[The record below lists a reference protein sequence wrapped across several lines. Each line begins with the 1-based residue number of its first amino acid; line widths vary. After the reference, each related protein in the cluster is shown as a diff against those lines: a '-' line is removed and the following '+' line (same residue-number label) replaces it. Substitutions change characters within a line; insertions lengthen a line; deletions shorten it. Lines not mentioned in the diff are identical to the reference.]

1 MVEITLKSKEMTEM
15 PENRYS
21 LAGWLAIAQAVLFP
35 LAFGMSIV
43 QDIIGKA
50 AFRFH
55 GPIFG
60 PSDLLFIIFTGL
72 GVYVLLMFRKLLNER
87 YNYHGIDTLIIISIW
102 WGILFQIS
110 SLGLKA
116 YAIVLGL
123 EPRLTLALIYLSFFA
138 VAMLTIGV
146 VDILIAVRLLKIKD
160 KLNDLLRALAYITII
175 AGILEASIVLSPLA
189 LILVPVT
196 CVILGMIFLR
206 EKEEVEFV

>member
-1 MVEITLKSKEMTEM
+1 MTKM

-21 LAGWLAIAQAVLFP
+21 LAGGLAIAQAVLFP
-35 LAFGMSIV
+35 LAFGISIV
-43 QDIIGKA
+43 QGIIGKA
-50 AFRFH
+50 AFRYH
-55 GPIFG
+55 GPVIG
-60 PSDLLFIIFTGL
+60 PSDLLFIIFTGI

-102 WGILFQIS
+102 WSILFQIS

-116 YAIVLGL
+116 YAILLGL
-123 EPRLTLALIYLSFFA
+123 EPRLSVALVYLAYIT

-160 KLNDLLRALAYITII
+160 KLNDLLRAFAYITMI
-175 AGILEASIVLSPLA
+175 AGILEASVVLSPLA
-189 LILVPVT
+189 LILIPVT

-206 EKEEVEFV
+206 EKEEAEFV

>member
-1 MVEITLKSKEMTEM
+1 M

-21 LAGWLAIAQAVLFP
+21 LAGGLAIAQAVLFP
-35 LAFGMSIV
+35 LAFGISIV
-43 QDIIGKA
+43 QGIIGKA
-50 AFRFH
+50 AFRYH
-55 GPIFG
+55 GPVIG
-60 PSDLLFIIFTGL
+60 PSDLLFIIFTGI

-102 WGILFQIS
+102 WSILFQIS

-116 YAIVLGL
+116 YAILLGL
-123 EPRLTLALIYLSFFA
+123 EPRLSVALVYLAYIT

-160 KLNDLLRALAYITII
+160 KLNDLLRAFAYITII
-175 AGILEASIVLSPLA
+175 GGILEASVVLSPLA
-189 LILVPVT
+189 LILIPVT

-206 EKEEVEFV
+206 EKEEAEFV

>member
-1 MVEITLKSKEMTEM
+1 M
-15 PENRYS
+15 PDNRYS
-21 LAGWLAIAQAVLFP
+21 LAGGLAIAQAILFP

-43 QDIIGKA
+43 QDLIGKA
-50 AFRFH
+50 AFKFE
-55 GPIFG
+55 GPTVG
-60 PSDLLFIIFTGL
+60 PSDLLFIIFTVI
-72 GVYVLLMFRKLLNER
+72 GVYVLIMFRKLLNER

-102 WGILFQIS
+102 WSILFQIS
-110 SLGLKA
+110 NLIMKA
-116 YAIVLGL
+116 YAVLIGL
-123 EPRLTLALIYLSFFA
+123 EPRLILALIYLSFFII
-138 VAMLTIGV
+138 AMLTIGI

-160 KLNDLLRALAYITII
+160 KLNDLLRAFAYITII

>member
-1 MVEITLKSKEMTEM
+1 M
-15 PENRYS
+15 PDNRYS
-21 LAGWLAIAQAVLFP
+21 LAGGLAIAQAILFP

-43 QDIIGKA
+43 QDLIGKA
-50 AFRFH
+50 AFRFE
-55 GPIFG
+55 GPTVG
-60 PSDLLFIIFTGL
+60 PSDLLFIIFTVIGI
-72 GVYVLLMFRKLLNER
+72 YVLIMFRKLLNER

-102 WGILFQIS
+102 WSILFQIS
-110 SLGLKA
+110 SLVMKA
-116 YAIVLGL
+116 YAIVMGL
-123 EPRLTLALIYLSFFA
+123 EPRLILALIYLSFFI

-160 KLNDLLRALAYITII
+160 KLNDLLRAFAYITII

-189 LILVPVT
+189 LILIPVT